1 MKITKEQLEKII
13 LEELTEMED
22 VEEGI
27 LDRAAAKM
35 KQWQANVGQAGKNI
49 GSIVNKG
56 KETGVDRADVG
67 RVAQAS
73 SLMKGARNKVFGL
86 YKDFSKDLGKITK
99 SWTDEQIVALGYRDR
114 AQFDKEFDE
123 IAQSLKAAATKANRV
138 MGRMADYGKNAAH
151 EREKAKA
158 KAAGQSEPARPSGP
172 PSEQEDWEAGTT
184 RRQKGTPQSLKQRTK
199 TRTP

>member
-1 MKITKEQLEKII
+1 MRITKEQLEKII
-13 LEELTEMED
+13 LEELAEMED

-35 KQWQANVGQAGKNI
+35 KKWQGNVGQAGKNLKAAVV
-49 GSIVNKG
+49 GG
-56 KETGVDRADVG
+56 TTTGVSAGDTG

-114 AQFDKEFDE
+114 AQFDKELDE
-123 IAQSLKAAATKANRV
+123 IAQTLKSAATKANRV
-138 MGRMADYGKNAAH
+138 MGRMAQYSGQQAGGDQ
-151 EREKAKA
+151 EK
-158 KAAGQSEPARPSGP
+158 
-172 PSEQEDWEAGTT
+172 WEAGDT
-184 RRQKGTPQSLKQRTK
+184 RQQKGTPQSLKQRTK
-199 TRTP
+199 AQTP